1 MSEHEIVRELHQPT
15 ENHEA
20 AASLLKALANTN
32 RLKVLYNLAGKELSV
47 SALNQRVGLS
57 QSALSQHLASLR
69 RENLV
74 STRRDAQT
82 IYYSLYGDKAQRV
95 ISLLDDMFSQE
106 MLEKNH

>member
-1 MSEHEIVRELHQPT
+1 MSEGEIERDLHRPMD
-15 ENHEA
+15 NHEA
-20 AASLLKALANTN
+20 AANLLKALANTN

-82 IYYSLYGDKAQRV
+82 IYYSLYGDKAERV
-95 ISLLDDMFSQE
+95 ISLLDEMFR
-106 MLEKNH
+106 KD